1 MDKIQIMTTCKSCK
15 GITYLS
21 ATTTTEEGN
30 LHTTYQPCHACR
42 GSGIQLVWIDLK
54 EFARM
59 LAAIAAENHP
69 AITQEQ
75 IKSNPST

>member
-1 MDKIQIMTTCKSCK
+1 MTKVQIMTTCKSCN

-59 LAAIAAENHP
+59 LAAENP
-69 AITQEQ
+69 APKQQEQ
-75 IKSNPST
+75 FKSNPSA